1 MLGMGA
7 RETPRPA
14 HSAATRPL
22 PAWLTGLH
30 AGVRHAQV
38 QGLLLQALQQS
49 LGGPARGPHRA
60 LLLGEGD
67 VLVLRGAGG
76 AGVRV
81 PRRGAGLGGAPRAVV
96 RAAANVHDAGDIDV
110 GPGAAWGGL
119 CRRGEGGQPGSCRGE
134 VIMACPCPMAGYN
147 MWEKAL
153 GPLGVVFFKRIGRQ
167 HLKFR
172 N

>member
-1 MLGMGA
+1 MLGVEA

-49 LGGPARGPHRA
+49 LGGPAWGPHRA

-110 GPGAAWGGL
+110 GPVAAWGGL
-119 CRRGEGGQPGSCRGE
+119 CRRGEGVSRGLAGGRPSWP
-134 VIMACPCPMAGYN
+134 VPCPTAG
-147 MWEKAL
+147 
-153 GPLGVVFFKRIGRQ
+153 
-167 HLKFR
+167 
-172 N
+172 